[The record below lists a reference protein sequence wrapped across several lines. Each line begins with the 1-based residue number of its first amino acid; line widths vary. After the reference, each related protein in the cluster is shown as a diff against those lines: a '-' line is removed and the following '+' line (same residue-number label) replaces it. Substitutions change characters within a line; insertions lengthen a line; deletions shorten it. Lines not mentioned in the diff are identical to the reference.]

1 MLQCHG
7 GGSVYSLA
15 VTEEHIICGTYE
27 NKICVRTLCRLRVHE
42 LQVLCPNCVFSA
54 KGTDLFQ
61 LSLSPLLLS
70 PLPFSSFSLLFELP
84 LSSFLFFFS
93 SFFLPLPPSSS
104 LSGQVWDVK
113 SLKNV
118 ADLTGHVGIV
128 YALQVME
135 SPGST
140 RLFSACYDKTLRV
153 SCIPIRLL
161 DPVTYNLPSL
171 VGVHIMYAS
180 LLSTQPRWK
189 ASIYI
194 SFLGNTPSNVLAPF
208 PMIHGGIPK
217 IPRDSHQPVEPKH
230 RRI

>member
-27 NKICVRTLCRLRVHE
+27 NKICVRTLCRLRVQIVF
-42 LQVLCPNCVFSA
+42 LVPRAQVFFNCRSSHLYLSPHFLSFLNCLC
-54 KGTDLFQ
+54 
-61 LSLSPLLLS
+61 LSLFLLVLLL
-70 PLPFSSFSLLFELP
+70 F
-84 LSSFLFFFS
+84 
-93 SFFLPLPPSSS
+93 PLPPSPSNSLSPPS

-180 LLSTQPRWK
+180 LLSTQPGWK
-189 ASIYI
+189 ASIYVHQLLRKYTI
-194 SFLGNTPSNVLAPF
+194 KRVGT
-208 PMIHGGIPK
+208 IPYDPWRYSK
-217 IPRDSHQPVEPKH
+217 NST
-230 RRI
+230 